1 MVSFTGLRS
10 GCSHGSFLS
19 EMLLPL
25 QPQHFQRR
33 CAGDGQPY
41 WSTVW
46 LQPQQLS
53 EPDAAPTA
61 ATALPEEVRR
71 RWSALLIS
79 ALAAATAAF

>member
-1 MVSFTGLRS
+1 MVSLTGLRFS
-10 GCSHGSFLS
+10 CSHSSFLS
-19 EMLLPL
+19 GTLLPL
-25 QPQHFQRR
+25 QPQHSQRM

-41 WSTVW
+41 WSTLW

-61 ATALPEEVRR
+61 ATAVPEEACR
-71 RWSALLIS
+71 RWSALLVY